1 MKISHTQLETCLKGP
16 LAWLQAKLAAPSQ
29 YFSIGYNRALLL
41 SIYNFHKT
49 KQPSVARQY
58 LSDLIQ
64 AQGFK
69 DLGRIEEIELAF
81 ESYIHW
87 CETENVAVA
96 DSRVL
101 VRLDAGYLSLV
112 GEVSRVDVMPDSY
125 RAVLL
130 GPFQPNW
137 RKQLRMPLLQRAI
150 GEKFSRPISEV
161 SVGVQQLD
169 GSDLQV
175 QSYSRAKLAKS
186 EMDFKK
192 LSHKLLRYAPK
203 RPAAAP

>member
-16 LAWLQAKLAAPSQ
+16 RAWLQAKLAAPSQ
-29 YFSIGYNRALLL
+29 YFSIGYNRALLFG
-41 SIYNFHKT
+41 IYNFHKT
-49 KQPSVARQY
+49 KQATIARQY

-64 AQGFK
+64 SRGFK
-69 DLGRIEEIELAF
+69 DLARIEEIELAF
-81 ESYIHW
+81 ESYVHW
-87 CETENVAVA
+87 CEAENVAVA

-101 VRLDAGYLSLV
+101 VRLDSGYLSLV
-112 GEVSRVDVMPDSY
+112 GEVSRVDVAPDSY

-137 RKQLRMPLLQRAI
+137 RNELRMPLLQKAI

-175 QSYSRAKLAKS
+175 HSYSRARLAKA
-186 EMDFKK
+186 EMGFKK

-203 RPAAAP
+203 WSAAVP